1 MLGYSDSTAVVSEGL
16 QAALAHAQEYSLPA
30 PDATVGQLLT
40 TLAAS
45 ATHPDNPKSAGVIA
59 VSPASS
65 VVGLYLLQGLPEKG
79 VLTCIDPEVE
89 HQRHAKHAFRE
100 AGYSASRIRFLPS
113 RPLDVMGRLAAA
125 SYQVIYAD
133 VPSTDLP
140 KLVET
145 AWPLLGRRG
154 TLVLANSLLD
164 GTIGDS
170 SRNDR
175 ATHAAQTA
183 DEYCRKL
190 DDAIVTRL
198 PLGSGLTLVTK
209 L

>member
-1 MLGYSDSTAVVSEGL
+1 MLGYINSTAVVSEGL
-16 QAALAHAQEYSLPA
+16 QAAHAHAAEYSLPA

-40 TLAAS
+40 TLTAS

-65 VVGLYLLQGLPEKG
+65 VVGLYLLQGLPDKG

-89 HQRHAKHAFRE
+89 HQQHAKQAFRE
-100 AGYSASRIRFLPS
+100 AGYGPSRIRFLPS
-113 RPLDVMGRLAAA
+113 RPLDVMGRLATAA
-125 SYQVIYAD
+125 YQVIYAD
-133 VPSTDLP
+133 VTPTDLP
-140 KLVET
+140 KLVELS
-145 AWPLLGRRG
+145 WPLLGQRG

-164 GTIGDS
+164 GTVADS

-175 ATHAAQTA
+175 ATQAALAA
-183 DEYCRKL
+183 DEYCREL
-190 DDAIVTRL
+190 DGAIVTRL